1 MSEITDLTLDKWLE
15 LLVVQGSVENS
26 VNAIRIQMEIDRN
39 ANAIAIQECRDAA
52 IVLCADGTFAAAKPG
67 FVFFPAVGK
76 SLTKY
81 SIIHPDLAKDE
92 HIREYL
98 AGSCGIVEAPVGEE
112 VSLVAFLVGCGAI
125 LTDDQWD
132 EFWNIVASSYPSLES
147 LMFEIEASGKELNLL
162 LKNCLG
168 VYVPARNLLLEGSI
182 LKRGEGDDQWII
194 DAEFGDRHRQ
204 IISDL
209 EITDT
214 PHLQGGLNP
223 FRDEYTTYATELLAT
238 GRTKA
243 AVTKEL
249 NNAPTVPTHSEILK
263 SASLAARGRFTS
275 WVLRNSNGL
284 NRWQGHIGFEIDSPT
299 LYMIKN
305 HGYIETSMGPRLP
318 ARTLLPSALR
328 FSKVAPVS
336 KLEAHLTE
344 GLGLLNLLSELPT
357 EDLEHIAVLVEDE
370 TDHLI
375 IAEVFSQICSRVL
388 VRPKVPCLKGS
399 EIVKLPPQDV
409 AVITKESLLNDY
421 VRIEKPLLFV
431 QSEDDAQELRALW
444 GFKEDIVEFE
454 VDTKRANDPV
464 PLEQEFIYLKIIKGN
479 EVRGKMLVLC
489 EKIWLTIPGVK
500 GLNTVEVDFRLHGD
514 LLYVAAK
521 GDDWS
526 ETVLKVANAELRLE
540 LSADQIKTVLEN
552 RVDNKVRVLTQ
563 NVMAQTDDVSRV
575 KMLFTIDELS
585 SLLPPQVLEE
595 IGAYKND
602 SRVLAELA
610 LAVHGPQLLKEAK
623 SILNRKGF
631 ATPTTWTGTEKT
643 VKFVTEL
650 GFEYSYAGFKAEPRP
665 EHRDVQPYVE
675 PITLREYQSSLV
687 SQIRAFIE
695 TKSSTG
701 SHRALLYLPTG
712 AGKTMI
718 TVQALLESLQDGQFE
733 DRPILWIAQSDEL
746 CEQAARTFEE
756 VWSTTGRGGVLSL
769 DRLWSINEAFHANY
783 PDEHAG
789 QVVVATIQKLVTD
802 GVVNGGERYDW
813 LRNAGVVVIDEA
825 HKAGERSYTDVLNWL
840 ETGVGRKKVDQRP
853 LLGLTATPGRKIQ
866 SRFGDV
872 DKYLRIEVP
881 QTEGMSARTDVEYL
895 REIGVLATPKFKV
908 LKGVDVEAVENTKM
922 RPNEVWLPTA
932 VEEQLAENMV
942 RNQAIIQS
950 IMGLPS
956 EHSVIVF
963 ALSVAHAQLL
973 AALLKMNG
981 ISAAAVS
988 GDTQPGVRRHLINN
1002 FRKGKIQVLTN
1013 FGVLTTGFDAPKV
1026 EAVYVTRPTFSPSL
1040 YLQMIGRGLRG
1051 PLHGGTAE
1059 CLIVTVEDN
1068 LKAFSID
1075 AIFEKMS
1082 SWLSGATDVSPFD
1095 SSVAESEEDV
1105 ESQPSGID
1113 AD

>member
-1 MSEITDLTLDKWLE
+1 VSEITELTLDKWLE

-39 ANAIAIQECRDAA
+39 ANAIAIQECREAA

-67 FVFFPAVGK
+67 FVFFQALGK
-76 SLTKY
+76 SVTKY
-81 SIIHPDLAKDE
+81 SIVHPDLAKDE

-98 AGSCGIVEAPVGEE
+98 AGRCGITETGDEL
-112 VSLVAFLVGCGAI
+112 SLVAFLSDCDDS
-125 LTDDQWD
+125 LTADQWD
-132 EFWNIVASSYPSLES
+132 EFWNIVAVSYSSLDN
-147 LMFEIEASGKELNLL
+147 LTFEIKASGKELDLL
-162 LKNCLG
+162 FKNCLG
-168 VYVPARNLLLEGSI
+168 AYVSAQDLLLEGSI
-182 LKRGEGDDQWII
+182 LKRDEGDDQWII
-194 DAEFGDRHRQ
+194 DRDFADRHRQ
-204 IISDL
+204 IISSL

-214 PHLQGGLNP
+214 PKLQGGLNP
-223 FRDEYTTYATELLAT
+223 FLDEYTIYATELLAP

-243 AVTKEL
+243 AVSKEL
-249 NNAPTVPTHSEILK
+249 NNAPTVPTHSEILR
-263 SASLAARGRFTS
+263 SGSLAARGRFTS
-275 WVLRNSNGL
+275 WVLRNSEGL
-284 NRWQGHIGFEIDSPT
+284 KRWHGHVGFEIDSPT
-299 LYMIKN
+299 LHMIKH

-318 ARTLLPSALR
+318 ERSLLPSASR
-328 FSKVAPVS
+328 FSKVAAVS
-336 KLEAHLTE
+336 NLEAHLTE
-344 GLGLLNLLSELPT
+344 GLGLLTLLSELPT
-357 EDLEHIAVLVEDE
+357 EDLEQIAVLVEDE

-375 IAEVFSQICSRVL
+375 IAEVFSQICSRVP
-388 VRPKVPCLKGS
+388 VRSKVPCLKGS
-399 EIVKLPPQDV
+399 EIVKLPPEDV
-409 AVITKESLLNDY
+409 AVISKESLLNDY
-421 VRIEKPLLFV
+421 VRIEKPVLFV
-431 QSEDDAQELRALW
+431 QSEDGAQELRALW
-444 GFKEDIVEFE
+444 GFKEDIVEFQ
-454 VDTKRANDPV
+454 VGPQRANDPV

-489 EKIWLTIPGVK
+489 EKIWLTIPGK
-500 GLNTVEVDFRLHGD
+500 SGLNTIEVDFRLDGD
-514 LLYVAAK
+514 SLYVAVE

-552 RVDNKVRVLTQ
+552 RVNNKVRLLTQ

-575 KMLFTIDELS
+575 KTLFTIDELS
-585 SLLPPQVLEE
+585 SLLPPQVLKE

-602 SRVLAELA
+602 SRVLAELV

-650 GFEYSYAGFKAEPRP
+650 GFEHSYAGFKAEPRP
-665 EHRDVQPYVE
+665 EHRDVLPYVE
-675 PITLREYQSSLV
+675 PITLREYQASLV
-687 SQIRAFIE
+687 SQIRTFIDN
-695 TKSSTG
+695 KSSSG

-712 AGKTMI
+712 AGKTLI
-718 TVQALLESLQDGQFE
+718 TVQALLESLQDGKFE

-813 LRNAGVVVIDEA
+813 LRNAGVVIIDEA

-853 LLGLTATPGRKIQ
+853 LLGLTATPVRKIK
-866 SRFGDV
+866 SRFGEV

-881 QTEGMSARTDVEYL
+881 EIEGISTRTDVQYL
-895 REIGVLATPKFKV
+895 REIGVLATPKFEV
-908 LKGVDVEAVENTKM
+908 LKGVEVEALENTKM
-922 RPNEVWLPTA
+922 KPNEVWLPTA

-1068 LKAFSID
+1068 LRAFSID

-1095 SSVAESEEDV
+1095 SPVAETEEDI
-1105 ESQPSGID
+1105 ESQPSEID